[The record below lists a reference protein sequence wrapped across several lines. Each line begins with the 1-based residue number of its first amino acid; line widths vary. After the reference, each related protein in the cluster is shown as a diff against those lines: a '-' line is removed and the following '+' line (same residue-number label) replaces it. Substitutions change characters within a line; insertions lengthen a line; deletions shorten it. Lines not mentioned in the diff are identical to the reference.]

1 MKHLHPLFPDR
12 FANSQLEITI
22 ATVAP
27 SVTIHSSPL
36 EPSRDELLRAAILL
50 AIATLEIAEAAIFA
64 RIEIDLD
71 RTC

>member
-1 MKHLHPLFPDR
+1 MKYLHPIFPDR

-27 SVTIHSSPL
+27 SVTTNVTPL
-36 EPSRDELLRAAILL
+36 APSRDELLQAAILL

-64 RIEIDLD
+64 RLEIDPN
-71 RTC
+71 